1 VTTVKQQDVAGT
13 AALGPDT
20 AVEASLDAGD
30 PPSTAP
36 TVPLIN
42 VTRDSLKAE
51 PGQFGPKHRAPGGGL
66 AGAVKSVGDQFSSAI
81 SRISDGLRGGGAET
95 GESSPG
101 EAGTGGTGE

>member
-1 VTTVKQQDVAGT
+1 M
-13 AALGPDT
+13 
-20 AVEASLDAGD
+20 
-30 PPSTAP
+30 
-36 TVPLIN
+36 PLIN

-95 GESSPG
+95 GGSSRGRPALATPASKAQYRPMTMWQFDVVDRGGGFRRNRRGDPTQPPG
-101 EAGTGGTGE
+101 L

>member
-1 VTTVKQQDVAGT
+1 M
-13 AALGPDT
+13 
-20 AVEASLDAGD
+20 
-30 PPSTAP
+30 
-36 TVPLIN
+36 PLLN

-95 GESSPG
+95 GKSSPG
-101 EAGTGGTGE
+101 EAGTGDTGE